1 MEVIN
6 NKQVTLQ
13 DKIIGENEKFEK
25 VAEEYKIDEMIQKTR
40 AYQAKLSQLQKEMSS
55 LSDRS
60 TGMKQRAMKLQEC
73 KQKEAL
79 KRELRK
85 QEELEREEALV
96 ARPAAE
102 SSK

>member
-1 MEVIN
+1 M
-6 NKQVTLQ
+6 
-13 DKIIGENEKFEK
+13 
-25 VAEEYKIDEMIQKTR
+25 TR
-40 AYQAKLSQLQKEMSS
+40 AYHTKLSQLQKEMSS

-85 QEELEREEALV
+85 QEEHEREEALV
-96 ARPAAE
+96 ARPAAAPV
-102 SSK
+102 SK